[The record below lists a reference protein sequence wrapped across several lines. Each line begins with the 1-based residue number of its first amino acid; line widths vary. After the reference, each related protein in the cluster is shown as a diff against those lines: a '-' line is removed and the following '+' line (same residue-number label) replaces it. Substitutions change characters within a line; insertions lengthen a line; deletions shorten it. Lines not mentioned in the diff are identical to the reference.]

1 LEADWQWV
9 GPSRFRAP
17 AICIT
22 SEELP
27 KAVLQARSNREP
39 IMSEEMSHEMASGHK
54 LYGVPVFANLKPIRE
69 LVDDGRPQH
78 SVNHTNTRRSG
89 IPGVGNIDWGEH
101 LCAMYSGKQ
110 ELLKLVVPYIQAGLL
125 DNEFCM
131 WITGEPVTERDAF
144 EALEAVLPEAQEYLI
159 SKRLE
164 ILPYHQ
170 WYLSSGTFHGERV
183 LENWISKARDAEANG
198 FAGIRITGNP
208 FWLQSKEEWAQFGC
222 YERNVEVAIRAE
234 RILALCTY
242 PLERC
247 SDDHMVQILANH
259 GSTLLNGN
267 NEWQRL
273 ELRHRT

>member
-1 LEADWQWV
+1 
-9 GPSRFRAP
+9 
-17 AICIT
+17 
-22 SEELP
+22 
-27 KAVLQARSNREP
+27 
-39 IMSEEMSHEMASGHK
+39 
-54 LYGVPVFANLKPIRE
+54 
-69 LVDDGRPQH
+69 
-78 SVNHTNTRRSG
+78 
-89 IPGVGNIDWGEH
+89 
-101 LCAMYSGKQ
+101 
-110 ELLKLVVPYIQAGLL
+110 
-125 DNEFCM
+125 
-131 WITGEPVTERDAF
+131 
-144 EALEAVLPEAQEYLI
+144 
-159 SKRLE
+159 
-164 ILPYHQ
+164 